1 MKKLGC
7 LLIVL
12 ALSGLFL
19 GCKKPAPAPEGGA
32 ATPAATVEST
42 EAPSEE
48 SQPAEQATEAP
59 AESTGGEAQQ

>member
-19 GCKKPAPAPEGGA
+19 GCQKPAPEGGA
-32 ATPAATVEST
+32 STPAATVEST

-48 SQPAEQATEAP
+48 SEPAEQATEAP